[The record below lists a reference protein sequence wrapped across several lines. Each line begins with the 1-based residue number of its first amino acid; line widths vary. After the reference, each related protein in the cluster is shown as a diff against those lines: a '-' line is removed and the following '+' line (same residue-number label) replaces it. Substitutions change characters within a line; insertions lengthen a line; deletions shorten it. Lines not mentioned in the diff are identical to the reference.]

1 MSSVIVIPSG
11 SSTHHRNA
19 RAGNTVVDD
28 LAGIGIEDHRTASKQ
43 GHNYVLCP
51 FCPAYL
57 TLMALSNYQES
68 VNTEPLFA
76 GRYRIVDRLG
86 LGAQGIALRVQD
98 TLRADAPAV
107 LKLGLSG
114 EERVDGTVAE
124 FEALRNL
131 AIPYIAPVLAMGFA
145 AARDLRVARRAV
157 PEMPAPQDKAPR
169 AFLVRDWVDG
179 PELLSWTGGG
189 AEVTPVLVRLV
200 EAVAELHRV
209 GLVHGDLKPDH
220 VLVRGTEDPTPIL
233 IDFGLAAAA
242 TRGRRG
248 GTPGYLAPERL
259 RGAPAT
265 AASDGFALGVVLVQ
279 AYCGSRVRVNA
290 ATTASELPPQLLE
303 RELPERVLGAVRR
316 LLDPD
321 PDRRPDLDSVRTAL
335 MPPDSAVRGWSGSPP
350 KRLPLLGLERR
361 TSRQQWV
368 QRSLRP
374 GRGET
379 PLPPV
384 VFVTGE
390 RGSGRSRFLRHLTW
404 DLQRAE
410 RATLEVVAGADPW
423 QLLLQ
428 LGPQLAS
435 ISASSYTAPQPTRG
449 DRARWIQDL
458 VDSLVEVLPAEP
470 VALVWDDIAQ
480 DALGGGDV
488 AEAMALLLERAPGR
502 LRLWASATPRALP
515 RVRPLFASAG
525 FMVAPLEPL
534 TREDLGGLVGT
545 THLGRRLSDADLDR
559 LHRRSGGYPGRLVEL
574 LRREAREL
582 TAGQTGQATV
592 SDTELQALVLTLAGV
607 VPGGATRAEMRAG
620 GVAAG
625 YDADAT
631 DTTVQTAIARGIV
644 HVVPPRP
651 DAPGQRAYT
660 ALTPHLA
667 ELPRPMRQVLGRGLL
682 GLTEEHPVLELLA
695 SGLLQDDERLLRTWR
710 RERDRLAQDHARARV
725 QALLEPAILGTRQ
738 PEILEA
744 YIEAAL
750 ARGAFQRAVEV
761 LELARM
767 SATGVWAAQLG
778 VAQARLEFAAGQAP
792 TTLDSRPVDLPGHDI
807 AHAENILA
815 QLALRLGQYPEAQER
830 AQAAL
835 PYLPEGEGSAG
846 LRAELQV
853 TAAAAAALQGGRA
866 LDVEE
871 LDAARTPPRVRAR
884 YHAMRAVAAYMQGA
898 LDEAVESYRR
908 ALEIVEEGGLDAE
921 RPVYLLNLGT
931 AYERQA
937 RLSLARQYY
946 ELGGRCCLPT
956 TRASTRA
963 LLLANRAN
971 IDIKLGRT
979 REARELL
986 AAASRISQESG
997 LDRVLRFVTQLQADA
1012 DAADGRLDAAEAVY
1026 DGLATEFE
1034 ALGNKRHAT
1043 EMHLKAGLAAARDG
1057 RIQAARTHSAAAE
1070 AHIEE
1075 FDDHKPHASILRAEI
1090 SLARGGIERL
1100 AGVDRYLRALEK
1112 ARESGDDLLV
1122 LTEAQ
1127 WLLRRMREPGT
1138 DTDPLAARELAG
1150 ITSRAW
1156 RRVALALTPDLRA
1169 DLARHLGLEHL
1180 LSHDTAVEG
1189 QPPPA
1194 PAGAAMASLPTLAQI
1209 PHPSGAQFGAV
1220 PARPTFSPQTSVAAD
1235 HEKFYQLLSLG
1246 RRIVGE
1252 TELARLIPAALDIAL
1267 HLSGA
1272 ERGFLLLRAED
1283 EAPFEVA
1290 FSRDIDGRPIDRSH
1304 LEISETVALEVA
1316 RSARPIVTVD
1326 AAHDTRFEQALSV
1339 ANLQLTAIL
1348 CVPIQ
1353 DRDRVLG
1360 CLYLDHRS
1368 HPAVF
1373 AGEVP
1378 RMMAAFADQ
1387 VALALL
1393 TARRV
1398 GELQREKA
1406 QLARAQGEVARLLAE
1421 KEEMLTDLATRCALL
1436 ESDLQRERS
1445 ESGLR
1450 FNYDHMIARAP
1461 AMQPVLNQID
1471 RVVDTMLPIVIQG
1484 ESGTGKEVIARTIH
1498 GGGSRRRGA
1507 FVAVNCGALAEQLLE
1522 SELFGHKRGAFT
1534 GATQDRKGL
1543 FEAASGGTLFLDEV
1557 GEMSLAMQVKLLRA
1571 LQEKTIRPVGAIHEI
1586 PTDARILAATNRNLT
1601 AMVAAGTFRE
1611 DLYYRLATLVI
1622 ELPALRDRRDDI
1634 PLLVQHVLDRVCR
1647 DAGRAVPPVSGHAL
1661 RLLCDY
1667 GWPGNIRQLENV
1679 VRAALVMSDAELRPE
1694 VVASLLPESQ
1704 HRGSRPQARA
1714 WAPARAPGRPRK
1726 CSDQQIADA
1735 LQSSGGNRAAAA
1747 RALGISVRT
1756 LQRYLTER

>member
-1 MSSVIVIPSG
+1 MMA
-11 SSTHHRNA
+11 TH
-19 RAGNTVVDD
+19 T
-28 LAGIGIEDHRTASKQ
+28 
-43 GHNYVLCP
+43 
-51 FCPAYL
+51 
-57 TLMALSNYQES
+57 
-68 VNTEPLFA
+68 LFA

-145 AARDLRVARRAV
+145 AARDLRTAARHV
-157 PEMPAPQDKAPR
+157 PELSAGQDGAPR

-179 PELLSWTGGG
+179 PELLAWAVGGQDI
-189 AEVTPVLVRLV
+189 TPVLARLV
-200 EAVAELHRV
+200 EAVAELHRS

-220 VLVRGTEDPTPIL
+220 VLVRDLADPTPIL

-242 TRGRRG
+242 TRGKRG

-259 RGAPAT
+259 RGLPAT

-279 AYCGSRVRVNA
+279 AYCGARIRVNA
-290 ATTASELPPQLLE
+290 ATSNGELPPQLLD
-303 RELPERVLGAVRR
+303 RGLPERVLGALRR

-321 PDRRPDLDSVRTAL
+321 PARRPELDSVRTAL
-335 MPPDSAVRGWSGSPP
+335 LPPDSSVRGWSGSLPR
-350 KRLPLLGLERR
+350 RLPLLGVKRRNARDELVRR
-361 TSRQQWV
+361 TLEP
-368 QRSLRP
+368 QRA
-374 GRGET
+374 GHEV
-379 PLPPV
+379 LPPV
-384 VFVTGE
+384 VFITGE
-390 RGSGRSRFLRHLTW
+390 RGSGRSRFLRHLIW

-410 RATLEVVAGADPW
+410 RATLELGAGHDPW
-423 QLLLQ
+423 QRLLQ

-435 ISASSYTAPQPTRG
+435 LSGGDYVSPSRSRG

-458 VDSLVEVLPAEP
+458 VDSLLAVLPAEP
-470 VALVWDDIAQ
+470 VALVWDDIGE
-480 DALGGGDV
+480 DVLGGGDA
-488 AEAMALLLERAPGR
+488 AEAMALLLDRAPGQ

-515 RVRPLFASAG
+515 RVRGLFAAAG
-525 FMVAPLEPL
+525 FIVRDLAPLS
-534 TREDLGGLVGT
+534 REDLGGLVGAT
-545 THLGRRLSDADLDR
+545 YMGRQLTDADMDR
-559 LHRRSGGYPGRLVEL
+559 LHRRSTGHPGRLVQL
-574 LRREAREL
+574 LRRQAKEL
-582 TAGQTGQATV
+582 TAGHTGQSTATN
-592 SDTELQALVLTLAGV
+592 TELEALILTLAGIIS
-607 VPGGATRAEMRAG
+607 GGATRPELRAAAL
-620 GVAAG
+620 AAG
-625 YDADAT
+625 YAKDAADAT
-631 DTTVQTAIARGIV
+631 VEQSIARGTI
-644 HVVPPRP
+644 HLSAPRP
-651 DAPGQRAYT
+651 DAPGERSLT
-660 ALTPHLA
+660 ALTPLLA
-667 ELPRPMRQVLGRGLL
+667 ELPTPMRRVLGHGLL
-682 GLTEEHPVLELLA
+682 GLTDTHPVLELLA
-695 SGLLQDDERLLRTWR
+695 AGFLDDDVRLVRAWD
-710 RERDRLAQDHARARV
+710 RERERLAQDHAHARV
-725 QALLEPAILGTRQ
+725 QALLEPAIASTRQ
-738 PEILEA
+738 PSILEA
-744 YIEAAL
+744 YVEAAL
-750 ARGAFQRAVEV
+750 ARGAFGRAVEV
-761 LELARM
+761 LGLARSGNM
-767 SATGVWAAQLG
+767 GVWAARLG
-778 VAQARLEFAAGQAP
+778 VAQARLEFAGGDHP
-792 TTLDSRPVDLPGHDI
+792 TTLDALPLDLPALDL

-815 QLALRLGQYPEAQER
+815 QVALRMGQYPEAQER
-830 AQAAL
+830 AEAAL
-835 PYLPEGEGSAG
+835 AHLPDGEDDSG

-871 LDAARTPPRVRAR
+871 IDVARTPPRVRAR
-884 YHAMRAVAAYMQGA
+884 YHAMSAVAAYMQGA

-908 ALEIVEEGGLDAE
+908 ALEIVEEDGLDAE

-956 TRASTRA
+956 TRASTRG

-979 REARELL
+979 TEARELL
-986 AAASRISQESG
+986 AAASRIAQEAG
-997 LDRVLRFVTQLQADA
+997 LDRVERFVSQLRADA
-1012 DAADGRLDAAEAVY
+1012 DAADGRLGSAEAVY
-1026 DGLATEFE
+1026 AQLAEEFQ
-1034 ALGNKRHAT
+1034 AGGNKRHAT
-1043 EMHLKAGLAAARDG
+1043 EMHLKAGLAAARGG
-1057 RIQAARTHSAAAE
+1057 RIQQARAHSTAAE
-1070 AHIEE
+1070 AHVEE

-1090 SLARGGIERL
+1090 ALARGGIERL

-1112 ARESGDDLLV
+1112 ARENGDDLLV

-1127 WLLRRMREPGT
+1127 WLVRRMREPGT
-1138 DTDPLAARELAG
+1138 ETDPLAARELSG
-1150 ITSRAW
+1150 ITGRAW
-1156 RRVALALTPDLRA
+1156 RRVALALTPELRA
-1169 DLARHLGLEHL
+1169 DLARHLELEHL
-1180 LSHDTAVEG
+1180 LSHDTSVES
-1189 QPPPA
+1189 PA
-1194 PAGAAMASLPTLAQI
+1194 PAGTGLASHPTLAQI
-1209 PHPSGAQFGAV
+1209 PHPSNAGFGSV
-1220 PARPTFSPQTSVAAD
+1220 PARPTFSPSPAPSANT
-1235 HEKFYQLLSLG
+1235 EKYYQLLSLG

-1252 TELARLIPAALDIAL
+1252 TELARLIPTALDIAL
-1267 HLSGA
+1267 QLCGA
-1272 ERGFLLLRAED
+1272 ERGFLLLRAQDTE
-1283 EAPFEVA
+1283 PFEVA
-1290 FSRDIDGRPIDRSH
+1290 FSRDVDGRPIERTH

-1316 RSARPIVTVD
+1316 RTARPIVTID
-1326 AAHDTRFEQALSV
+1326 AAHDARFEQALSV

-1368 HPAVF
+1368 HPGVF
-1373 AGEVP
+1373 AGDVP
-1378 RMMAAFADQ
+1378 RMIAAFADQ

-1398 GELQREKA
+1398 GELQREKEHLAVA
-1406 QLARAQGEVARLLAE
+1406 QAEVRRLLAE
-1421 KEEMLTDLATRCALL
+1421 KEEMLTDLATRCERL

-1471 RVVDTMLPIVIQG
+1471 RIVDTMLPIVIQG

-1498 GGGSRRRGA
+1498 GGGNRRRGA

-1543 FEAASGGTLFLDEV
+1543 FEAATGGTLFLDEV

-1571 LQEKTIRPVGAIHEI
+1571 LQERTIRPVGAIQEI
-1586 PTDARILAATNRNLT
+1586 KVDARILAATNRDLT

-1622 ELPALRDRRDDI
+1622 ELPALRERRDDI
-1634 PLLVQHVLDRVCR
+1634 PLLVQHVLERVCR
-1647 DAGRAVPPVSGHAL
+1647 DADRVVPQVSGHAL

-1667 GWPGNIRQLENV
+1667 AWPGNIRQLENV
-1679 VRAALVMSDAELRPE
+1679 VRAALVMSDQALEPE
-1694 VVASLLPESQ
+1694 VIASLLPT
-1704 HRGSRPQARA
+1704 ARA
-1714 WAPARAPGRPRK
+1714 TTSPAARRIWAPARAAGRPRK
-1726 CSDQQIADA
+1726 CTDEQIAQA
-1735 LQSSGGNRAAAA
+1735 LEHAAGHRAAAA